1 MSIDSQDK
9 YINDHF
15 IVGCDCEKIL
25 SASWTGLNT
34 KAGDL
39 MVIRAKIANGGS
51 ELIPVKIYITLHC
64 DNILE
69 VRDAGAVVYD

>member
-1 MSIDSQDK
+1 MSIDFRDK
-9 YINDHF
+9 YIRYHF

-34 KAGDL
+34 KAGDV
-39 MVIRAKIANGGS
+39 MVIRAKIANGGTGQ
-51 ELIPVKIYITLHC
+51 IPVKIYITLHC

-69 VRDAGAVVYD
+69 VRDSGAVVYD

>member
-9 YINDHF
+9 YLRDHF
-15 IVGCDCEKIL
+15 IVGCDCEKIIP
-25 SASWTGLNT
+25 ASWTGLNT

-39 MVIRAKIANGGS
+39 MVIRAKIANGGTAQ
-51 ELIPVKIYITLHC
+51 IPVKIYITVHC

-69 VRDAGAVVYD
+69 VRDSGAVVYD